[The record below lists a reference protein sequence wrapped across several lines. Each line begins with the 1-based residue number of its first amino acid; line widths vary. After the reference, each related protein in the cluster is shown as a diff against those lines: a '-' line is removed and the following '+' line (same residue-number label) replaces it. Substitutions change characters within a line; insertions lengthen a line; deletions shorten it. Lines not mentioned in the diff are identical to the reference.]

1 MKQIFVSLILSV
13 SSVAMAWD
21 EYRGYAPGVI
31 DLEFASQYFASDA
44 NYTKSGGSF
53 ERLPAGYSF
62 SVFTTDLGARYSLS
76 KRWAAYFKSQVAY
89 SQSQDP
95 TTQRTNSSFTSATF
109 GTDWLMIEKQNWEL
123 MPEFSFLT
131 PLEKTNLNDNKVLNS
146 EGASEFMGRLVGR
159 LATGSFVHF
168 GYFGYK
174 HRGEGLAG
182 LGLFGLGSEYNH
194 PHFAI
199 GADLTGYSTL
209 YDDEKTDSPADR
221 QPAYN
226 LSGLSRRFNAI
237 NPELLETRV
246 WYRADAGGKWGFQ
259 IGGGTTIT
267 GKTTAAGWNV
277 FGVLNYRLQGPKI
290 FSSPKPQRPTTPDT
304 EKFKEEAD
312 DGVDQ
317 SLFVLPKPK
326 PAAKAPSKKSPRG
339 STLQEQLDQTEMQ
352 IELRSLRKRPRN

>member
-1 MKQIFVSLILSV
+1 MKSLFVSLILTLA
-13 SSVAMAWD
+13 SVAMAWD
-21 EYRGYAPGVI
+21 EYRGYSTGVI
-31 DLEFASQYFASDA
+31 DLELSSQYFASDA

-62 SVFTTDLGARYSLS
+62 SVFTTDFGARYSLS
-76 KRWAAYFKSQVAY
+76 ERWAAYLKTQVAY

-95 TTQRTNSSFTSATF
+95 TTKRTNSSFTSATF
-109 GTDWLMIEKQNWEL
+109 GTDWLMFEKQKWEL
-123 MPEFSFLT
+123 MPEFYFLT
-131 PLEKTNLNDNKVLNS
+131 PLEKTNLNENKVLNS

-159 LATGSFVHF
+159 LATGPFVHF
-168 GYFGYK
+168 GFLGYK
-174 HRGEGLAG
+174 HRSEGLSG
-182 LGLFGLGSEYNH
+182 LGLFGVGSEYNH

-199 GADLTGYSTL
+199 GADLTGHTTL
-209 YDDEKTDSPADR
+209 YDDAKTDTPADR

-226 LSGLSRRFNAI
+226 LSGLSRKFNAI

-246 WYRADAGGKWGFQ
+246 WYRADAGGKWGLQ

-277 FGVLNYRLQGPKI
+277 FGVLNYRFPGPKM
-290 FSSPKPQRPTTPDT
+290 FSTPRPKRPTTPDT
-304 EKFKEEAD
+304 EKFQEEAD

-326 PAAKAPSKKSPRG
+326 PPAKAPGKTAPGPS
-339 STLQEQLDQTEMQ
+339 LQEQLDQTEMQ